1 MTRNQASQPNMR
13 NIMGAVLLAI
23 GSTALVAYSTAL
35 AWQFSAALNSTAS
48 DSLGFLGTI
57 GLASLHAV
65 RIVAQDHAVLL
76 SVATRILLSC
86 SALIV
91 ALIGLAL
98 LPKRVRVVTAP
109 ARDAVPTQPEGDQ

>member
-1 MTRNQASQPNMR
+1 MTRKRTSQR
-13 NIMGAVLLAI
+13 NVRSIIGATLLI
-23 GSTALVAYSTAL
+23 VGSTVLVAYSITL
-35 AWQFSAALNSTAS
+35 AWQFSASLNSMAS

-76 SVATRILLSC
+76 SVATRILVPC

-109 ARDAVPTQPEGDQ
+109 ARDAVPALPEGDQ